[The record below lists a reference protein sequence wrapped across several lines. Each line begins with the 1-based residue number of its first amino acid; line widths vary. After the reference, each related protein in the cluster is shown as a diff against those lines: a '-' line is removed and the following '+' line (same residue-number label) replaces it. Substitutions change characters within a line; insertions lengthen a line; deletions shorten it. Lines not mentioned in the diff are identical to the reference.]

1 MAVSKG
7 EMIVRF
13 ADIGDRRCVNFIFII
28 FLMQALAQT
37 KTVPDRIQ
45 NYLQA
50 HLRNYYY
57 S

>member
-1 MAVSKG
+1 VAVSKG